1 MKDQKAHIKITNK
14 SIIKNT
20 ENPSEGLVKPLK
32 KKTKVITTPIEYTN
46 TMWYSTIAV
55 KNISV
60 KCEVVTTSN
69 KQLIKQIKI
78 AC

>member
-1 MKDQKAHIKITNK
+1 
-14 SIIKNT
+14 
-20 ENPSEGLVKPLK
+20 
-32 KKTKVITTPIEYTN
+32 
-46 TMWYSTIAV
+46 MWYSTIAV